1 MQNLISR
8 AIEIMIKTER
18 LHKHLIDTNAST
30 IGMHR
35 TQHIIL
41 MHIDRNKRIESQ
53 KSLAERMGI
62 TPAAITGALQKLEA
76 SGYIKRIVGC
86 DNRYNEIEIT
96 EEGRAIV
103 EKTKHLFD
111 LSDRELFNGFTPE
124 ELEGYICYI
133 NKIYKNIEKQLESF
147 CPGGEL

>member
-1 MQNLISR
+1 MDNIISK

-18 LHKHLIDTNAST
+18 MHKHLIDANAST

-53 KSLAERMGI
+53 KSLADRMGS

-76 SGYIKRIVGC
+76 SGYIRRIVGC

-96 EEGRAIV
+96 DAGRLIV

-111 LSDRELFNGFTPE
+111 SVDRTLFDDFTPE
-124 ELEGYICYI
+124 ELEGYITFL
-133 NKIYKNIEKQLESF
+133 NKINNNIEKQLDVFS
-147 CPGGEL
+147 GGDK